1 MKKTLTVVLVGMVLL
16 ALSAPALAQNNK
28 ITVPAGTTL
37 TVRLRQTLSSKTNK
51 PGDSFSAT
59 VTSPVSV
66 GGKTVIP
73 AGSTAH
79 GKVLNAKKQG
89 AFKGAADLALEL
101 TSVSVNGATYAIS
114 TGEWEQTEKGKG
126 KRTAVAIGGG
136 AAGGAIIGA
145 LAGGGK
151 GAAIGAGVGAGAGT
165 AVAGATGGKNVN
177 LPAES
182 ALSFKLTQPV
192 SIQVK

>member
-1 MKKTLTVVLVGMVLL
+1 MKKTLTAVLVGMVLL
-16 ALSAPALAQNNK
+16 ALSAPMTAQNNK

-37 TVRLRQTLSSKTNK
+37 TVRLSQTLSSKTSK
-51 PGDSFSAT
+51 PGQSFSAT
-59 VTSPVSV
+59 VRDSVTV
-66 GGKTVIP
+66 GGKVAIP

-101 TSVSVNGATYAIS
+101 TSVTVHGATYSIS

-126 KRTAVAIGGG
+126 KRSAVAIGGG

-151 GAAIGAGVGAGAGT
+151 GAAIGAGAGAGAGT
-165 AVAGATGGKNVN
+165 AVAGGTGGKNVN

-182 ALSFKLTQPV
+182 TLSFKLTQPV
-192 SIQVK
+192 SVEVK